1 MAAPTTRSAVPGFD
15 AAELAPLKRT
25 LVAAAHVLDHEGI
38 TDGYGHVAVRVPGAD
53 AFITLA
59 AVSPGLATLD
69 RLVMLDFDGNNLG
82 GSTRAPTEW
91 PIHACV
97 LRARPDV
104 QSVCH
109 THSKWSSLFS
119 VLPHKLQPLHH
130 YGKFLPADGVPV
142 YRVPGLVRSV
152 DRGDALA
159 AALGDGP
166 AVLMRG
172 HGDTV
177 VGNCIEQA
185 VMRTIRLATIGE
197 LAHLALLHGEPEYLT
212 AEELDAYSSDERDP
226 SRGWEYYLRRVA
238 GRRA

>member
-1 MAAPTTRSAVPGFD
+1 MAGPTATPAVPRFD
-15 AAELAPLKRT
+15 AHELAPLKRA
-25 LVAAAHVLDHEGI
+25 LVTAAHVLDHEGI
-38 TDGYGHVAVRVPGAD
+38 ADGYGHVSVRVPGAD
-53 AFITLA
+53 AFLTLA

-69 RLVMLDFDGNNLG
+69 RLVLLDFDGNYLG
-82 GSTRAPTEW
+82 GARSLPTEW
-91 PIHACV
+91 PIHACL

-109 THSKWSSLFS
+109 THSKWSTLFS
-119 VLPHKLQPLHH
+119 VLPAPLRPLHH

-142 YRVPGLVRSV
+142 YRLPGLVRSV
-152 DRGDALA
+152 ERGEALA

-166 AVLMRG
+166 AVLLRG
-172 HGDTV
+172 HGDAV

-212 AEELDAYSSDERDP
+212 AEELDAYSGDERDP
-226 SRGWEYYLRRVA
+226 ARGWEYYLHRVSG
-238 GRRA
+238 GRA